1 MTIASSVIDVRSIED
16 GKLFFYRVGCVPE
29 AYVWSVLR
37 TVTGSPKTVIT
48 ARLPTE
54 QLQTVRQTPQTLLL
68 RRNNAR

>member
-48 ARLPTE
+48 ARLPVVE
-54 QLQTVRQTPQTLLL
+54 ETP
-68 RRNNAR
+68 RFSFCYFGCG